1 MVQQKIND
9 RIFAK
14 IHMDK
19 LLSEDR
25 KDELVSIVS
34 HYFSS
39 KPNVMK
45 KLLARYEAEIKTKTK
60 KQAKGKKQN
69 EKADKTNIVNIDD
82 TITD

>member
-1 MVQQKIND
+1 MNE

-25 KDELVSIVS
+25 KEELVSIVA

>member
-1 MVQQKIND
+1 MDSKMNE

-25 KDELVSIVS
+25 KEELVSIVA

>member
-1 MVQQKIND
+1 MNE

-25 KDELVSIVS
+25 KEELVSIVA

-60 KQAKGKKQN
+60 KQAKGKHN
-69 EKADKTNIVNIDD
+69 AKAKENDNVVSITTDD
-82 TITD
+82 STD